1 LAVLVIVRGCIATA
15 EQAMN
20 RLEGK
25 VTIVTGAASGFGEG
39 IARLYAAEGAKVAVA
54 DINAPSAR
62 AVAASIGPAAIAVP
76 CDVTQRIDIDALV
89 AATREAFG
97 GRIDVVVNN
106 AGWTHRNGPLLDV
119 DEATFDKVY
128 AVNVKSIFHMVHA
141 VVPLMRRQMGG
152 VILNIGSTAGL
163 RPRPGLTWYNSSKG
177 AVNLMSKSLAV
188 ELAPDRIRVNAICP
202 VMGATGL
209 LEQFMG
215 MPDTPENRQRFLATI
230 PLGRLSTPDD
240 IAKAA
245 LYLASD
251 DAEFITGVEFPVD
264 GGRTV

>member
-1 LAVLVIVRGCIATA
+1 
-15 EQAMN
+15 M
-20 RLEGK
+20 RLKDK

-39 IARLYAAEGAKVAVA
+39 IARLYAAEGARVAIA
-54 DINAPSAR
+54 DINEAGAQR
-62 AVAASIGPAAIAVP
+62 VAADIGPAALAVR
-76 CDVTQRIDIDALV
+76 CDVTQRADIEALV
-89 AATREAFG
+89 AATRAAFG

-119 DEATFDKVY
+119 DEATFDRVY

-141 VVPLMRRQMGG
+141 VVTLMRAQKGG
-152 VILNIGSTAGL
+152 VILNVGSTAGM

-188 ELAPDRIRVNAICP
+188 ELGPDGIRVNAICP
-202 VMGATGL
+202 VMGVTGL

-215 MPDTPENRQRFLATI
+215 MPDTPQNRQKFLATI
-230 PLGRLSTPDD
+230 PLGRLSTPED

>member
-1 LAVLVIVRGCIATA
+1 
-15 EQAMN
+15 M
-20 RLEGK
+20 RLKDK

-54 DINAPSAR
+54 DINGAGAN
-62 AVAASIGPAAIAVP
+62 AVARSLGASAIGVH
-76 CDVTQRIDIDALV
+76 CDVTKRSDIDALV
-89 AATREAFG
+89 AATRAAFG

-119 DEATFDKVY
+119 DEDTFDKVY
-128 AVNVKSIFHMVHA
+128 AINVKSIFHMVHA
-141 VVPLMRRQMGG
+141 VVPLMRQQRSG
-152 VILNIGSTAGL
+152 VILNVGSTAGI

-188 ELAPDRIRVNAICP
+188 ELGPDGIRVNAICP
-202 VMGATGL
+202 VMGVTGL

-215 MPDTPENRQRFLATI
+215 MPDTPENRKKFLATI
-230 PLGRLSTPDD
+230 PLGRLSMPED